1 MSRLTRAWLQ
11 VERDWYAIRV
21 IKIATNTKATG
32 FEKPNMIKCVI
43 NLIRWKKTQTIFY
56 VIGKN
61 SQQKKNDL
69 WKDVV

>member
-1 MSRLTRAWLQ
+1 
-11 VERDWYAIRV
+11 
-21 IKIATNTKATG
+21 
-32 FEKPNMIKCVI
+32 MIKCVI
-43 NLIRWKKTQTIFY
+43 NLIRWKKTQAIFY